1 MNKKFFYGGL
11 SIVLACG
18 FLYWKTLAPTYLWS
32 DSAKLALLVHEKVF
46 DFGWGTHGVHNL
58 IGLLFSKLPFELAYT
73 QNLMSAF
80 FAVFGLLFVYLI
92 IFALSRNIFAALV
105 GSIALGVSQTYWHYA
120 VINET
125 YAVDIF
131 FRALC
136 LWLVLHFRKRD
147 DFLSFFLFL
156 FFFSLSLGNHNTH
169 LLWFP
174 GYLFL
179 IWDSVSRKYLH
190 YRYLFFSL
198 IAISLGLLP
207 LTIAVKVYN
216 NLNWPEVARYFV
228 VPYSSESYTSL
239 VSWKRLPFE
248 LLRYLFY
255 LVYQFPFFGFFV
267 GIWGAYLLKKKDSQ
281 IFFGF
286 LILFLSTLIP
296 ASGYYLKARQFA
308 LLLPTYLIFSLWLGI
323 EVDNLLQRLGAFRL
337 KNFFA
342 LLVFVLPTIGLY
354 TVMPGLC
361 KSLGVELS
369 FARTL
374 PYRDN
379 LRYYLWP
386 PKNKEYGAR
395 DYVEAAFQEAEP
407 NSVII
412 ADFNPGMALLYA
424 QRVMGKRPDIVI
436 KEEIVDHI
444 LYGEKEPITA
454 LRRVIDGY
462 LNERSV
468 YLADT
473 YEPYYLTSE
482 LKKYYQIV
490 PGKAVARVVKK

>member
-1 MNKKFFYGGL
+1 MNKKLFYGGL
-11 SIVLACG
+11 AVVLAGG

-32 DSAKLALLVHEKVF
+32 DSAKLAIYVHQKF
-46 DFGWGTHGVHNL
+46 FGFGWGVHGLHNL

-80 FAVFGLLFVYLI
+80 FAVLGLLFIYFVVLDFAKDI
-92 IFALSRNIFAALV
+92 LPALVAVFALA
-105 GSIALGVSQTYWHYA
+105 VSQNYWHYA
-120 VINET
+120 VINESYT
-125 YAVDIF
+125 VDIF

-136 LWLVLHFRKRD
+136 FWLILQFRKKGN
-147 DFLSFFLFL
+147 FSLLFL
-156 FFFSLSLGNHNTH
+156 FFFFWSLSLGNHNSH
-169 LLWFP
+169 LLWLP

-179 IWDSVSRKYLH
+179 IWHKDNW
-190 YRYLFFSL
+190 RYLQPRYL
-198 IAISLGLLP
+198 LLCLLAILLGFLP
-207 LTIAVKVYN
+207 LSIAVKVFN
-216 NLNWPEVARYFV
+216 NLSWLEVIKNFSNTHYISF
-228 VPYSSESYTSL
+228 SSY
-239 VSWKRLPFE
+239 VNWKRLPFE
-248 LLRYLFY
+248 LFRYPFY
-255 LVYQFPFFGFFV
+255 LAYQFPFLGFFV
-267 GIWGAYLLKKKDSQ
+267 GILGGYLQKKREPRN
-281 IFFGF
+281 FYGL
-286 LILFLSTLIP
+286 LILFIFTLIP

-308 LLLPTYLIFSLWLGI
+308 LLLPTYLIFSLWVGVGI
-323 EVDNLLQRLGAFRL
+323 EYLIERLPVFRL
-337 KNFFA
+337 RN
-342 LLVFVLPTIGLY
+342 LVILSIFVFPTIGLY
-354 TVMPGLC
+354 AVMPGLC

-369 FARTL
+369 FARAL

-395 DYVEAAFQEAEP
+395 NYVEDAFQEAEP

-473 YEPYYLTSE
+473 YEPYYFTAE